1 MDAHFVR
8 RSAVLGRILPVL
20 ALFWPTVP
28 GAEVRAT
35 RPLDNSAHDN
45 GSRDNGSR
53 DSGSHHHGTD
63 RTWPVPQPRE
73 QAPFVALPGV
83 PLAAQADGSDTFVAA
98 LILPEGRR
106 LDPATADLRLTAGQG
121 LSGADALARGS
132 EDLAQGSA
140 PLPQPPSPAEAA
152 DFTRTG
158 TDLASNGGSNV
169 TIIEDKSSLG
179 AIAGAGASLVCTLVV
194 ASAYADLSTELVQLS
209 QTIAEDSASA
219 AATVDADEAADAPL
233 DEDGEEEDAA
243 SDDPDAET
251 ENAAPAFIELTGT
264 GSVSETA
271 AAGTLTG

>member
-53 DSGSHHHGTD
+53 DSGSHHHDTD

-106 LDPATADLRLTAGQG
+106 LDPATADLRLEAGQG
-121 LSGADALARGS
+121 LSGADALTQTLFTGLDLDALAGGRLLDLSLRDHFSTGETTLVLLGS
-132 EDLAQGSA
+132 E
-140 PLPQPPSPAEAA
+140 
-152 DFTRTG
+152 
-158 TDLASNGGSNV
+158 
-169 TIIEDKSSLG
+169 
-179 AIAGAGASLVCTLVV
+179 
-194 ASAYADLSTELVQLS
+194 
-209 QTIAEDSASA
+209 
-219 AATVDADEAADAPL
+219 ATFL
-233 DEDGEEEDAA
+233 Y
-243 SDDPDAET
+243 
-251 ENAAPAFIELTGT
+251 ELT
-264 GSVSETA
+264 
-271 AAGTLTG
+271 